1 METLGPGPP
10 GCSSGPDEL
19 WEGRGMQKPCQPGAG
34 SMCRWWGEPGRLL
47 SVQTNMFWHCFSYSE
62 STFFSVEKKVLLEY
76 FQPGPHPT
84 TQCRPTG
91 RDGWHLPLLF
101 YSHVNLPWC
110 GAGFS
115 TNRLAVL
122 PYPSI
127 FEVSAAL
134 PAVRE
139 L

>member
-10 GCSSGPDEL
+10 SPMSSGRAGGCRSPASL
-19 WEGRGMQKPCQPGAG
+19 GWAVCAG
-34 SMCRWWGEPGRLL
+34 SGGNPAGCFLFKPTCSGTV
-47 SVQTNMFWHCFSYSE
+47 SVIVNPQ
-62 STFFSVEKKVLLEY
+62 FFSRKKS
-76 FQPGPHPT
+76 FIGIFPTRSTPHHT
-84 TQCRPTG
+84 DCRPTE

-115 TNRLAVL
+115 TNRLAIL